1 MEWTEIIISIDRDN
15 LETAEAIAHM
25 IVPYGFYVEDYATM
39 LEEVLEIAHI
49 DLIDEELL
57 SKDKS
62 KALIHVYISPEEN
75 PAESVAFLR
84 ERLSEQGI
92 PSEIDTTGCDE
103 MDWRNNWKQFFY
115 PIPVGEKLLIRPTW
129 RDEYDAGDRKVINID
144 PGMAFGTGNHE
155 TTRLCLSCLERY
167 VNEADKVLDV
177 GCGSGILS
185 IASVLLGAE
194 SAFGVDIDPTAVRT
208 AVENAQINNVDN
220 KCGFVAGNLTDKVE
234 GTYDVVV
241 ANIVAD
247 AIIMLSKDV
256 TNFMNA
262 DSVYIMSGIIDSRKD
277 DVISAIENDFE
288 IIETLEDAGWVCIA
302 AKVKSASL

>member
-1 MEWTEIIISIDRDN
+1 MEWTEIIISIPREK
-15 LETAEAIAHM
+15 LESAEAIAHM
-25 IVPYGFYVEDYATM
+25 IVPYGFYVEDYAS
-39 LEEVLEIAHI
+39 LVEEVMEIAHI
-49 DLIDEELL
+49 DLIDEDLL
-57 SKDKS
+57 NKDKT

-84 ERLSEQGI
+84 ERFSEEGI
-92 PSEIDTTGCDE
+92 NSEIDTTGCDE
-103 MDWRNNWKQFFY
+103 MDWRNNWKQFFF

-155 TTRLCLSCLERY
+155 TTRLCLGCLEQF
-167 VNEADKVLDV
+167 VKEGDKVLDV

-194 SAFGVDIDPTAVRT
+194 KAFGVDIDPTAVRT
-208 AVENAQINNVDN
+208 AVENAQVNQVSD
-220 KCGFVAGNLTDKVE
+220 KCEFVAGNLTDKVS
-234 GTYDVVV
+234 GTYNVVV

-256 TNFMNA
+256 RNFMNNE
-262 DSVYIMSGIIDSRKD
+262 SVYIMSGIIDSRKD
-277 DVISAIENDFE
+277 EVLSAIDSDFE
-288 IIETLEDAGWVCIA
+288 VVNIFEEAGWVCIA
-302 AKVKSASL
+302 AKVKA

>member
-25 IVPYGFYVEDYATM
+25 LVPYGFYIEDYASM
-39 LEEVLEIAHI
+39 IEEVMEIAHI

-57 SKDKS
+57 KKDKT

-75 PAESVAFLR
+75 PSESVAFLR
-84 ERLSEQGI
+84 ERLSEEGI
-92 PSEIDTTGCDE
+92 RSEIDTTGCDE
-103 MDWRNNWKQFFY
+103 MDWRNNWKQFFF

-129 RDEYDAGDRKVINID
+129 RDEYDPGDRKVINID

-155 TTRLCLSCLERY
+155 TTRLCLKCLEKF
-167 VNEADKVLDV
+167 VKKDDVVLDV

-185 IASVLLGAE
+185 IASVLLGAK

-208 AVENAQINNVDN
+208 AFENTETNNVSD
-220 KCGFVAGNLTDKVE
+220 KCNFVAGNLTDKVS
-234 GTYDVVV
+234 GTYDIVV

-256 TNFMNA
+256 RNFMN
-262 DSVYIMSGIIDSRKD
+262 DKSVYIMSGIIDSRKD
-277 DVISAIENDFE
+277 EVLSVIKKDFE
-288 IIETLEDAGWVCIA
+288 VTNIFEEAGWVCIA
-302 AKVKSASL
+302 AKVKA

>member
-1 MEWTEIIISIDRDN
+1 MEWTEIIISVHRDN

-39 LEEVLEIAHI
+39 MEEVMEIAHI

-57 SKDKS
+57 SKDKD

-75 PAESVAFLR
+75 PAESIAFLR
-84 ERLSEQGI
+84 ERLSAAGVDN
-92 PSEIDTTGCDE
+92 EIDTTGCSE
-103 MDWRNNWKQFFY
+103 MDWRNNWKQYFF

-129 RDEYDAGDRKVINID
+129 RDEYDAGNRKVINID

-155 TTRLCLSCLERY
+155 TTRLCLQCLEKY
-167 VNEADKVLDV
+167 VSDGDKVLDV

-185 IASVLLGAE
+185 IASILLGAQ

-208 AVENAQINNVDN
+208 ALENAEMNSVCN
-220 KCGFVAGNLTDKVE
+220 KCTFVAGNLTDKVE
-234 GTYDVVV
+234 GVYEIVV

-247 AIIMLSKDV
+247 AIIMLSADV
-256 TNFMNA
+256 KQFMRE
-262 DSVYIMSGIIDSRKD
+262 DSVYIMSGIIDKRHE
-277 DVISAIENDFE
+277 DVLAAIEKDFE
-288 IIETLEDAGWVCIA
+288 VIETFEEAGWVCIA
-302 AKVKSASL
+302 AKVKKA

>member
-1 MEWTEIIISIDRDN
+1 MEWTEIIISVHRDN

-25 IVPYGFYVEDYATM
+25 IVPYGFYIEDYSTM
-39 LEEVLEIAHI
+39 MEEVLEIAHI

-57 SKDKS
+57 AKDKD

-75 PAESVAFLR
+75 PAESIAFLR
-84 ERLSEQGI
+84 ERLSAEGI
-92 PSEIDTTGCDE
+92 SNEIDTTGCDE
-103 MDWRNNWKQFFY
+103 MDWRNNWKQYFF
-115 PIPVGEKLLIRPTW
+115 PIPVGEKLLIRPSW

-155 TTRLCLSCLERY
+155 TTRLCLKCLEKY
-167 VNEADKVLDV
+167 VKEGDKVLDV

-208 AVENAQINNVDN
+208 ADENAQMNSVSD
-220 KCGFVAGNLTDKVE
+220 KCRFVAGNLTDKVE
-234 GTYDVVV
+234 GVYNIVV

-247 AIIMLSKDV
+247 AIIMLSADV
-256 TNFMNA
+256 KKFMGDN
-262 DSVYIMSGIIDSRKD
+262 SVYIMSGIIDKRHD
-277 DVISAIENDFE
+277 DVLSAIEKDFE
-288 IIETLEDAGWVCIA
+288 VIETFEEAGWVCIA
-302 AKVKSASL
+302 AKVKNA